1 MFNDLLCIG
10 IRFMN
15 SDTASSLLSPVMPS
29 LKELSCL
36 RELRLTSLILSS
48 YYSFV
53 EIAIQYFRNL
63 QSFLG
68 LVQYGVSPGLANVLP
83 VVTLLSRFGDG
94 NNH

>member
-1 MFNDLLCIG
+1 MLN
-10 IRFMN
+10 
-15 SDTASSLLSPVMPS
+15 

-68 LVQYGVSPGLANVLP
+68 LVQYGASPGLANVLP
-83 VVTLLSRFGDG
+83 VATLLSRFGDG